1 MATTLYI
8 IVTMI
13 LFSLNLMANLAVLGM
28 NKQDKFPVTS
38 FLASIASV
46 GFVIWAIVLLISA

>member
-13 LFSLNLMANLAVLGM
+13 IFSLNLLANLAVLGI
-28 NKQDKFPVTS
+28 NKSDKFPLTAFFATFIS
-38 FLASIASV
+38 MA
-46 GFVIWAIVLLISA
+46 FVIWAIVLLVI

>member
-13 LFSLNLMANLAVLGM
+13 LFVLNLVTNIAVMGV
-28 NKQDKFPVTS
+28 NKNEKFPVFPFFAT
-38 FLASIASV
+38 LASL
-46 GFVIWAIVLLISA
+46 GFIIWAIVLLVA